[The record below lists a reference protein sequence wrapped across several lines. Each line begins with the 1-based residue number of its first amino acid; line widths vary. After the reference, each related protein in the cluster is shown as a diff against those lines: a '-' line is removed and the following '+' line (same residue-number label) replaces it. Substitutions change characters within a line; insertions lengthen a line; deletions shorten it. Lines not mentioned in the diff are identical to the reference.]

1 VQPAAA
7 YSSCQEYSSTRTVVV
22 RSLWLVGQ
30 TFWYALSNDLRD
42 PDFNIAS
49 FGRLLKTKFF
59 SSTQCTNQSRIC

>member
-49 FGRLLKTKFF
+49 FGRL
-59 SSTQCTNQSRIC
+59 